1 MNIFKLSFLIF
12 AILSFLILKQDASAI
27 SERENQRDPVEMI
40 QIPAGEFLMGSKQ
53 EKGRK
58 DEKPQRIIFL
68 DTYEIDAHEV
78 SNERYLNFINKT
90 QRKEPPNPYSKG
102 LLSELTGIG
111 NLPVVQVTWYDAVDY
126 CRWAGKQLPT
136 EAQWEKSAR
145 GEKGSVFPWGNTSP
159 STEKINF
166 QKNWEGTKTLWPVN
180 NDLNSSSSYG
190 LKGMAGNVREWVQD
204 WYAPDYFE
212 NSPKKNPTGPRTRN
226 LKGYQGRI
234 LAQL

>member
-1 MNIFKLSFLIF
+1 MNIFKLSFLVF
-12 AILSFLILKQDASAI
+12 AILSFLILQQDTNASTPGD
-27 SERENQRDPVEMI
+27 NQRDPVEMI

-53 EKGRK
+53 EKGRR

-90 QRKEPPNPYSKG
+90 QRKEPPNPYSEG

-136 EAQWEKSAR
+136 EAQWEKVPA
-145 GEKGSVFPWGNTSP
+145 EKMVRFSHGVTHLPQLKKSIL
-159 STEKINF
+159 K
-166 QKNWEGTKTLWPVN
+166 KT
-180 NDLNSSSSYG
+180 G
-190 LKGMAGNVREWVQD
+190 KEQRHFGQ
-204 WYAPDYFE
+204 
-212 NSPKKNPTGPRTRN
+212 
-226 LKGYQGRI
+226 
-234 LAQL
+234 

>member
-1 MNIFKLSFLIF
+1 MKSSIPIFYIFLVIFIFSFDKDIY
-12 AILSFLILKQDASAI
+12 AEVNKSN
-27 SERENQRDPVEMI
+27 ERDSVAMI
-40 QIPAGEFLMGSKQ
+40 TIPSGEFLMGSKSG
-53 EKGRK
+53 EGRS
-58 DEKPQRIIFL
+58 DERPQNKIYL
-68 DTYEIDAHEV
+68 DAYKIDAHEV
-78 SNERYLNFINKT
+78 SNKSYLNFIQKT
-90 QRKEPPNPYSKG
+90 DRKEPPNPYSKG

-166 QKNWEGTKTLWPVN
+166 EKNWEGTKTLWPVN

-190 LKGMAGNVREWVQD
+190 LKGMAGNVR
-204 WYAPDYFE
+204 
-212 NSPKKNPTGPRTRN
+212 
-226 LKGYQGRI
+226 
-234 LAQL
+234 